1 MKNIEECRSRQSDGS
16 QQRVFCNLGKKT
28 NKTATA
34 RKQLSD
40 KHGWTING
48 MTAVGRKYAKLTEHK
63 IDQSDL
69 QSLQEGVSKLFHLL
83 VNSNFVDENPLAA
96 SSSFFSTLDSS
107 KTQHH
112 TTVLG
117 RPAEIKAV
125 IQEITIDEKM
135 QLIYLE
141 ERISTSRK

>member
-1 MKNIEECRSRQSDGS
+1 MAANNVYSVTWVR
-16 QQRVFCNLGKKT
+16 KT

-34 RKQLSD
+34 VKQLSD

-48 MTAVGRKYAKLTEHK
+48 MTAVGRKYVKLTEHK

-83 VNSNFVDENPLAA
+83 VNSNFVDENPLA
-96 SSSFFSTLDSS
+96 SSSFFSTLDPS

-112 TTVLG
+112 TAVLG

-135 QLIYLE
+135 QLISLE